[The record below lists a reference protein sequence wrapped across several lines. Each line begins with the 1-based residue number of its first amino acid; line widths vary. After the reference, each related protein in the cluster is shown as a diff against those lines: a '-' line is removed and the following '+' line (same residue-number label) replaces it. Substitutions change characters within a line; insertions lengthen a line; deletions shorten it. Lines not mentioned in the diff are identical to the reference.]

1 MWCHSY
7 SSLYWSRNGIARFVH
22 KGVYDLLATKSRIGL
37 KWTEKQNPRFHC
49 HVPKWTWRSNSAL
62 ITVCYQWMIG
72 KCSLNYY
79 TAATEHILHCFLQ
92 IGPLCLKAFSFIFQ
106 FFCYYIYISP
116 QRTYNGIPSNSI
128 ASSAPRWQDNE
139 LEDWGRKGTKQLRIN
154 SVESASSDQSSFA
167 VMEVDMAIASRL
179 QVLPP
184 SFCNKPTC
192 YFSPG
197 FWCLFFWFCCFSHTI
212 LNISR
217 YLVL

>member
-1 MWCHSY
+1 
-7 SSLYWSRNGIARFVH
+7 
-22 KGVYDLLATKSRIGL
+22 
-37 KWTEKQNPRFHC
+37 
-49 HVPKWTWRSNSAL
+49 
-62 ITVCYQWMIG
+62 MIG
-72 KCSLNYY
+72 KYSLNYY
-79 TAATEHILHCFLQ
+79 SSDWTYSTLFSTNRPFMFKSVFLYLSILL
-92 IGPLCLKAFSFIFQ
+92 LL
-106 FFCYYIYISP
+106 YIYFSP
-116 QRTYNGIPSNSI
+116 QRTYNGIPSNNI

-197 FWCLFFWFCCFSHTI
+197 FWYLFFWFCCFSHTI

-217 YLVL
+217 YPVL